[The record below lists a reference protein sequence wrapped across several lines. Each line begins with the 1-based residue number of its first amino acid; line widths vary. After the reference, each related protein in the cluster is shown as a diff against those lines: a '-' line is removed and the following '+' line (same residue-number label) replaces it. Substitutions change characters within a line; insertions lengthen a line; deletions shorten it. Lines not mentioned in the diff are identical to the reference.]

1 MNKMLNMVK
10 HLLAFFLMVTMLTAC
25 GGGGSET
32 STGTLGVGLTD
43 NPGDYDHVFVTIK
56 EVQVKQGID
65 DEARKA
71 ARDIVSYFSGS
82 ALLHHRDEEEDLFPR
97 LNRQSLRIAEL
108 IQDLKQEHTRLD
120 QLWENMVTE
129 LKPLPDKHFSDGFLQ
144 ATRNFCTLS
153 RQHVNR
159 ENMEFLPLAAS
170 SLSQLD
176 LDEIGASM
184 AVRRGVRI

>member
-1 MNKMLNMVK
+1 MNEENLHDKLPGFDEPLALLRACHKNILA
-10 HLLAFFLMVTMLTAC
+10 HCDRLESLLAHI
-25 GGGGSET
+25 
-32 STGTLGVGLTD
+32 D
-43 NPGDYDHVFVTIK
+43 
-56 EVQVKQGID
+56 KQGID

-71 ARDIVSYFSGS
+71 ARDIVRYFSGS
-82 ALLHHRDEEEDLFPR
+82 ARLHHRDEEEDLFPR

-108 IQDLKQEHTRLD
+108 IRDLKQEHTKLD

-144 ATRNFCTLS
+144 ATRDFCTLS

-184 AVRRGVRI
+184 AARRGVRISGV

>member
-1 MNKMLNMVK
+1 MSN
-10 HLLAFFLMVTMLTAC
+10 VTMSDELPGFDEPLALLRAC
-25 GGGGSET
+25 HKNILAHCDRLEA
-32 STGTLGVGLTD
+32 LVAHID
-43 NPGDYDHVFVTIK
+43 
-56 EVQVKQGID
+56 EQGID

-71 ARDIVSYFSGS
+71 ARDIVRYFSSS
-82 ALLHHRDEEEDLFPR
+82 ARLHHRDEEEDLFPR

-120 QLWENMVTE
+120 QLWESMVTE

-144 ATRNFCTLS
+144 ATRDFCTLS

-159 ENMEFLPLAAS
+159 ENMEFLPLATS

-184 AVRRGVRI
+184 AARRGVRISGM